1 MSSYYSIEEHKHR
14 LAAWAASRAASTSPQ
29 CRFKVEKGV
38 RILESTGF
46 DEKFSSL
53 SSLPSPKDLK
63 ECHRNWRDKI
73 IKNAKDHGLCF
84 NDGVAAKLI
93 NCYLK
98 VRFVC
103 GGHHDDIRVKALHPP
118 IDAVLLKALASENFG
133 GQAKQ
138 WRTFQKTRWS
148 KFDSKTYEAVISL
161 IQDSLPKGQ
170 PLWKI
175 EEHWKG
181 HQ

>member
-1 MSSYYSIEEHKHR
+1 MSSHYSIEHHKHR
-14 LAAWAASRAASTSPQ
+14 LAAWAASRAASTSPL
-29 CRFKVEKGV
+29 CRFKVEKGIW
-38 RILESTGF
+38 ILESSGF
-46 DEKFSSL
+46 DGKFSSL
-53 SSLPSPKDLK
+53 SSLPHPEDLN
-63 ECHRNWRDKI
+63 ECHRNWRNQI
-73 IKNAKDHGLCF
+73 IKSAQNHEYHF
-84 NDGVAAKLI
+84 THGVAAKLI

-103 GGHHDDIRVKALHPP
+103 GGHHDDFRVKALHPP

-133 GQAKQ
+133 DHATE
-138 WRTFQKTRWS
+138 WRKFKKARWS
-148 KFDSKTYEAVISL
+148 KFDSNTYEAVISL

-170 PLWKI
+170 PLWQI